1 MVLLKVLSLNERR
14 PDIISSLTESL
25 KKEDDVIFAY
35 LYGSFA
41 EGSPIARDIDIA
53 VYSGGVD
60 DPFLLQANLK
70 IMLSDA
76 LRRDNIDISPDD
88 IDVRIINDAP
98 YDFVIEIL
106 DKGILLVDKD
116 PGLRTDFIERI
127 SLLYRINEI
136 VLQEFYR

>member
-1 MVLLKVLSLNERR
+1 MLEPTKRKRVISL
-14 PDIISSLTESL
+14 ISESL
-25 KKEDDVIFAY
+25 KREESVIFAY

-41 EGSPIARDIDIA
+41 EKSPIARDIDVA
-53 VYSGGVD
+53 VYLGKID

-70 IMLSDA
+70 IKLSDE
-76 LRRDNIDISPDD
+76 LEKNSIDISPDD
-88 IDVRIINDAP
+88 IDVRIINDAS
-98 YDFVIEIL
+98 YDFVIDIL
-106 DKGILLVDKD
+106 DRGILLVDKD

>member
-1 MVLLKVLSLNERR
+1 MISLSEKRE
-14 PDIISSLTESL
+14 DIISFISETLERA
-25 KKEDDVIFAY
+25 DDVIFAY

-53 VYSGGVD
+53 VYSRELD

-70 IMLSDA
+70 IGLSDS
-76 LRRDNIDISPDD
+76 LRRNNIDISPDD